1 MTMLAKHG
9 NTDRK
14 NLEEKVKRRRGDK
27 RGEGSQEAREITL
40 WPVLVSNIHAGTEVS
55 ITQGIFGGGV
65 FRVKR

>member
-1 MTMLAKHG
+1 MLAKHG

-14 NLEEKVKRRRGDK
+14 RLEEETKRRRGEK

-40 WPVLVSNIHAGTEVS
+40 WPVLVSSIHAGTEVS
-55 ITQGIFGGGV
+55 ITHGVFGGGI